1 MAYTALYRKWRP
13 DNFEDVKGQDH
24 VVTTLK
30 NQIIADRIGHAY
42 LFCGTRGTGKTT
54 IAKIFAKAVNC
65 ENPVNGSPCGQ
76 CAMCKS
82 IAENRS
88 MNVIE
93 IDAASNNGIDNIR
106 QIREDVRH
114 APMEGKYTVYI
125 IDEVHALSDDAFN
138 ALLKTLEE
146 PPSYI
151 IFILATTEV
160 QSILSTIVSRCQRF
174 DFKRISIETIT
185 GRLRELA
192 DAEKVSIEDKA
203 LRYIAKS
210 ADGGMRDALSMM
222 DMCISYYYGKDIT
235 YDQVLEVLGAVD
247 TEVFSELLRFVI
259 FGNVKEAF
267 RIIEDVVFEGRDLS
281 QFVNDFSWYLRNL
294 MLVKTSDNDIEE
306 VLDITSESYKRMRK
320 EADSIELDVIMRYL
334 RIFSALSSEIKYST
348 QKRIALEM
356 AIIRLCKPGM
366 ENTTDSLA
374 DRVRQIEEKLEN
386 GTYVTGTVP
395 TQADS
400 SDDSVKKQEVVKQ
413 KTKAPLPNALSEDI
427 KKVPAIWHKVVPKIQ
442 DSFLKSMFTTVN
454 FTAVKDNVL
463 TIVMLNNTT
472 ANMINSDGSKNMIN
486 NLIDEEIGAHVEIEI
501 IGQSDGERF
510 SDSYTDLRSLSEVLN
525 YEIEEEEDDG

>member
-1 MAYTALYRKWRP
+1 MSYTALYRKWRP

-42 LFCGTRGTGKTT
+42 MFCGTRGTGKTT

-65 ENPVNGSPCGQ
+65 ENPVDGSPCGQ

-82 IAENRS
+82 ISENRS

-93 IDAASNNGIDNIR
+93 IDAASNNGVDNIR

-114 APMEGKYTVYI
+114 SPIEGKYTVYI
-125 IDEVHALSDDAFN
+125 IDEVHALTDDAFN

-151 IFILATTEV
+151 IFILATTEAHT
-160 QSILSTIVSRCQRF
+160 ILPTIVSRCQRF

-192 DAEKVSIEDKA
+192 DAEGIVVEDKA

-210 ADGGMRDALSMM
+210 ADGGMRDALSML
-222 DMCISYYYGKDIT
+222 DMCVSFYYGKELT
-235 YDQVLEVLGAVD
+235 YDKVLEVLGAVD
-247 TEVFSELLRFVI
+247 TEIFSDLLRSVI

-267 RIIEDVVFEGRDLS
+267 KIIEKVIFEGRDLT
-281 QFVNDFSWYLRNL
+281 QFVNDFAWYLRNL

-306 VLDITSESYKRMRK
+306 ILDMTSESFSKIRK
-320 EADSIELDVIMRYL
+320 ESDSIELDVIMRYI
-334 RIFSALSSEIKYST
+334 RIFSELSNSIKYAS
-348 QKRIALEM
+348 QKRIMLEM

-366 ENTTDSLA
+366 ENDQESLV
-374 DRVRQIEEKLEN
+374 DRIRQIEEKIEN
-386 GTYVTGTVP
+386 GYSVSAAPVANDTGASESPKPVDKP
-395 TQADS
+395 
-400 SDDSVKKQEVVKQ
+400 

-427 KKVPAIWHKVVPKIQ
+427 KKVPAIWHKVVPKIP
-442 DSFLKSMFTTVN
+442 DEFLRSMFTQVN
-454 FTAVKDNVL
+454 FTARKDNVL
-463 TIVMLNNTT
+463 TIVMFNTT
-472 ANMINSDGSKNMIN
+472 TAAMINSDGSKDIIN
-486 NLIDEEIGAHVEIEI
+486 GIIDEELGAHVEVEV

-510 SDSYTDLRSLSEVLN
+510 SDSYTDLRSLSEALN
-525 YEIEEEEDDG
+525 FEIEEEEDDG